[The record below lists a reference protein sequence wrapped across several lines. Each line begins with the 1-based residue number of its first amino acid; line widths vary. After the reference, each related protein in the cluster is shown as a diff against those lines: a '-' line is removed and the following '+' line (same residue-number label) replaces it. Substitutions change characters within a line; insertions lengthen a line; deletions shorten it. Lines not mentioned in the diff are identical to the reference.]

1 MNKHH
6 HSQLKSQRGISLI
19 GLILSL
25 GILVLIAMLAMKVV
39 PTAIEYFSIKKAI
52 VLAKN
57 SGTTV
62 REIQIAFDKQAEVG
76 YITSITSK
84 DLVIAR
90 NGDDVDVSFSYQKK
104 IPLFGPATLLLEYE
118 GTTAKS
124 GFSTKRQN
132 NYIDV

>member
-124 GFSTKRQN
+124 GFSTKSQN
-132 NYIDV
+132 N

>member
-118 GTTAKS
+118 GTTVKS
-124 GFSTKRQN
+124 GFSTKSQN
-132 NYIDV
+132 N

>member
-1 MNKHH
+1 MNIHR

-19 GLILSL
+19 GLIFSL

-52 VLAKN
+52 VSAKN
-57 SGTTV
+57 AGATAH
-62 REIQIAFDKQAEVG
+62 EIEAAFDKQAEVG
-76 YITSITSK
+76 YITSITGR

-90 NGDDVDVSFSYQKK
+90 NGEDIDVSFSYQKK

-124 GFSTKRQN
+124 GIATKKPE
-132 NYIDV
+132 

>member
-1 MNKHH
+1 MNLHH
-6 HSQLKSQRGISLI
+6 HRQLKSQRGISLI

-52 VLAKN
+52 VYAKN
-57 SGTTV
+57 IGTTP
-62 REIQIAFDKQAEVG
+62 REIETAFNKQAEVG
-76 YITSITSK
+76 YITSITGK
-84 DLVIAR
+84 DLIIAR

-124 GFSTKRQN
+124 GIPTKKPE
-132 NYIDV
+132 